1 MSAKARLPP
10 ITRSP
15 TAGIQSGNTTSF
27 QKYQGVAGPH
37 YQLTLTGDPTKHCL
51 PAPKSLKPYVD
62 IKAGTMDTWPAYAT
76 AQATTTVNSYNQR
89 QHGTNAVD
97 NSDQH
102 QSIIPKPKFLE
113 QLESFLKKEL
123 RNLDCS
129 QTGPSELRL
138 QAFREVF
145 EYLIQDFKTYRPL
158 LSAIKNE
165 YEMMLSHQ
173 RQQIRELQPL
183 KSMLVTVSEQC
194 DQKVMALRGEERQE
208 MAELKQENRQLQ
220 DTISTMKQEHVALQ
234 EQIEKLQEEVAAEYR
249 KYRDECDARK
259 LLVSDINDL
268 KYQQEDN
275 QKNQAG
281 AQEAVVESKE
291 DPIKLK
297 IALKRAR
304 EDMTAVTVQL
314 NEMIANYGDVIPR
327 RDFES
332 LTKEH
337 EVVKNELSQLQTDN
351 KQLMTEHDTLL
362 QVHNQVIQQRDQFY
376 TELET
381 LKRSA
386 TPRPDW
392 GRCGEVISGGEE
404 KWQELS
410 KDKTSD
416 ERVEVLLQIISGVAA
431 AEDFYEGWGTGDDV
445 PKYLQHEGMVK
456 RLKWNR
462 SQAVAVIKELWEEK
476 MKADG
481 ESEAETRQV
490 MADFVTQYL
499 TQKLNNDPTAVL
511 EYFYNLQD
519 ACETYDDNPFDLF
532 YGVLTGEIDEERYYQ
547 EMDLF
552 SKLRESLQKAD
563 EEMATEGLLPRDLFE
578 KVLKDNFPIKDDDVI
593 QELMDTALTELNSDD
608 PTTMKYQDLFLE
620 DEEGK
625 NGPFL
630 AMLRRQEHEERTIY
644 VEQIKKE
651 LGEKEEVPLKELR
664 IAIAVVDAEIDKV
677 SLLSYLSRAF
687 NLHKDLLNDA
697 EPQPID
703 VILKRLSTG
712 AVRRIGKL
720 NTSDMM

>member
-1 MSAKARLPP
+1 MSAKAKLPP
-10 ITRSP
+10 ITRKSP
-15 TAGIQSGNTTSF
+15 SPGLGYPMSQS
-27 QKYQGVAGPH
+27 GPH
-37 YQLTLTGDPTKHCL
+37 YQLTLTGDLMKHNL
-51 PAPKSLKPYVD
+51 PEPNTLKPYVD
-62 IKAGTMDTWPAYAT
+62 IKAGKVDTWPAHAT
-76 AQATTTVNSYNQR
+76 AQATTALTSYNQR
-89 QHGTNAVD
+89 QQHNVDGVDD
-97 NSDQH
+97 NSPQR
-102 QSIIPKPKFLE
+102 SIIPKPKFLD

-129 QTGPSELRL
+129 QSGPSELRL

-208 MAELKQENRQLQ
+208 MTELKQENKNLQETITIMKRDHVEFEEQIKKLQ
-220 DTISTMKQEHVALQ
+220 D
-234 EQIEKLQEEVAAEYR
+234 EVAVEYQ
-249 KYRDECDARK
+249 KYRNECDARK

-281 AQEAVVESKE
+281 MQEVSAESKE
-291 DPIKLK
+291 DPIRLK
-297 IALKRAR
+297 IALKKAR
-304 EDMTAVTVQL
+304 EDMTAVTIQL

-327 RDFES
+327 RDFEN

-337 EVVKNELSQLQTDN
+337 EVVTNQLTQLQADN
-351 KQLMTEHDTLL
+351 AQLMSEHDTLL
-362 QVHNQVIQQRDQFY
+362 QVHDQVIQQRDQFY
-376 TELET
+376 TDLET

-392 GRCGEVISGGEE
+392 ARCAEVISGGED
-404 KWQELS
+404 KWQDLS
-410 KDKTSD
+410 KDKTSN
-416 ERVEVLLQIISGVAA
+416 ERVEVLLQIISGAAA
-431 AEDFYEGWGTGDDV
+431 AEDFYEGRGTGEDV

-456 RLKWNR
+456 KLKWTR
-462 SQAVAVIKELWEEK
+462 PEAVAIIKELWAEK
-476 MKADG
+476 SKANVERET
-481 ESEAETRQV
+481 ESRET
-490 MADFVTQYL
+490 MADFLNTYL
-499 TQKLNNDPTAVL
+499 MQKLNNEPTAVV

-519 ACETYDDNPFDLF
+519 ACETYDDSPFDLF
-532 YGVLTGEIDEERYYQ
+532 YGVLTEEIDEERYYQ
-547 EMDLF
+547 EIESL
-552 SKLRESLQKAD
+552 SKLHDSLQKAD

-578 KVLKDNFPIKDDDVI
+578 KVLRDNFPIKEDESI
-593 QELMDTALTELNSDD
+593 QKLMDTALAELNSDD
-608 PTTMKYQDLFLE
+608 PTTMKYQDLFLV

-625 NGPFL
+625 NSTFL
-630 AMLRRQEHEERTIY
+630 ILIQSQGQEEREIY
-644 VEQIKKE
+644 IEQIKKE
-651 LGEKEEVPLKELR
+651 LGEREENVPVKELR
-664 IAIAVVDAEIDKV
+664 IAIAVVDAEIDKT
-677 SLLSYLSRAF
+677 SLRSYLARAY
-687 NLHKDLLNDA
+687 NVSKDLINDA
-697 EPQPID
+697 EPEHID